1 MMPVVYAPQMPKK
14 KEKLLLWGFLILGLA
29 AFLASRIPQVLLPLG
44 LQAVGTVS
52 LVLAAMIFTKYVSRR
67 YVYCVEMNE
76 ESLATGSPDFT
87 VTEYAGNRLRV
98 VCRISVDEVE
108 SVERI
113 TRENRARLK
122 RETRECACFDYTGV
136 LFCEDVYLVR
146 LRGSEEHTCLR
157 ILANKDLICALSRR

>member
-1 MMPVVYAPQMPKK
+1 MMPVVYAPQTPKK

-67 YVYCVEMNE
+67 YVYRVEMNE

-98 VCRISVDEVE
+98 DEVE
-108 SVERI
+108 RVERI
-113 TRENRARLK
+113 TRVNRARLK

-136 LFCEDVYLVR
+136 LFCEDVYLVH